1 MKLNNLS
8 KISSN
13 ILLSRITGMFRDV
26 LFANFLGASALSD
39 AFMFAFRLPNL
50 FRRILAEGA
59 INSVFIPMYLDHNT
73 KSKSETEIFF
83 SIIFIS
89 FLIITMALSFFV
101 FFQTELVISLL
112 APGFTKDYLLLEN
125 SIFLLKVT
133 FPFLIFVSLSS
144 LLSSILNA
152 NNNFFIPS
160 LVSVILNLAMIIT
173 LLVFKDQAHI
183 QLAWSILLSGCIQ
196 LILLFINCKI
206 LKISFHLTLSLTRPL
221 IKIIKIFFI
230 RILQAIV
237 GSGIVQLNIFV
248 SMIFASL
255 VGGGAI
261 SQMYYADRVI
271 DLPFALI
278 AVAISTTLL
287 PYLSKNID
295 DEKKCSDAFNK
306 SIVFCLIFAAP
317 SCIGLLLISED
328 IVSVLFGRGKFDSND
343 IKVTSSLLTIYAYS
357 LPAYMVSRMLNQ
369 IFYSYQKVHLPIIA
383 SIPTFLIN
391 LIICYMVYEKYG
403 VEGLAF
409 SSVVSV
415 WFNVIFQLLILKFK
429 IPSFYANI
437 QIFNIKKIFKI
448 FIALVTLSL
457 SLFLVSRFQIQNQYI
472 DLILKLVVGILIY
485 LISLRFLKLNEIKI
499 LFSKY
504 SFN

>member
-1 MKLNNLS
+1 MKFNNLS

-13 ILLSRITGMFRDV
+13 ILLSRITGLFRDI

-59 INSVFIPMYLDHNT
+59 INSVFIPLYIDHNA
-73 KSKSETEIFF
+73 KSKSESEVFF
-83 SIIFIS
+83 SIIFLT
-89 FLIITMALSFFV
+89 FLFITITLSFFV
-101 FFQTELVISLL
+101 FFQTELVISFL
-112 APGFTKDYLLLEN
+112 APGFKQDYLLFNN
-125 SIFLLKVT
+125 SIFLLRIT
-133 FPFLIFVSLSS
+133 FPFLIFVSISS

-160 LVSVILNLAMIIT
+160 FVSVILNLAMILT
-173 LLVFKDQAHI
+173 LLIFKDHSHI
-183 QLAWSILLSGCIQ
+183 QLAWAILLAGIIQ
-196 LILLFINCKI
+196 LILLLINFKI
-206 LKISFHLTLSLTRPL
+206 LKISFRFTFSLSQSLV
-221 IKIIKIFFI
+221 KIIKIFFI
-230 RILQAIV
+230 RILQAII

-261 SQMYYADRVI
+261 SQMYYADRII

-287 PYLSKNID
+287 PYLSKNINN
-295 DEKKCSDAFNK
+295 EKKCSEAFNK
-306 SIVFCLIFAAP
+306 SVIFCLIFAAP
-317 SCIGLLLISED
+317 SCVGLLLISED

-343 IKVTSSLLTIYAYS
+343 IKITSSLLTIYAFS
-357 LPAYMVSRMLNQ
+357 LPAYMISRMLNQ
-369 IFYSYQKVHLPIIA
+369 IFYSFQKVHLPIIA

-391 LIICYMVYEKYG
+391 LFICFMVYKKYG
-403 VEGLAF
+403 VQGLAF
-409 SSVVSV
+409 SSVLSV
-415 WFNVIFQLLILKFK
+415 WFNVLFQLLILKIK
-429 IPSFYANI
+429 IPSFYSNI
-437 QIFNIKKIFKI
+437 EIFNAKKIFKI
-448 FIALVTLSL
+448 IIALITLTI
-457 SLFLVSRFQIQNQYI
+457 SLFFVSKFEIPNQYL
-472 DLILKLVVGILIY
+472 DLFLKLIIGVLIY
-485 LISLRFLKLNEIKI
+485 LATLRLIKLNEIKI